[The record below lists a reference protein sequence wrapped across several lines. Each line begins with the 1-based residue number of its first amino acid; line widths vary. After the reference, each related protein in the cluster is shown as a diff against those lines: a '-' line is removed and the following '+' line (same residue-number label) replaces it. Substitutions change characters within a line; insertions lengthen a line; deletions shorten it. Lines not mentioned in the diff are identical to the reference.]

1 MQLGVQ
7 VKTSVL
13 KDGTKLESDIVLV
26 GVGARPNIELFK
38 GQLDMLEE
46 RPGGIKARLL
56 AQLPLIKSWGVGTLS
71 RGIGEGQVRPVCG
84 CWKHYLRTVNFP
96 FAATGSTSP
105 SLFARHSCV
114 GRN

>member
-1 MQLGVQ
+1 MCAPKRMPTDRQRSSRRAQ

-46 RPGGIKARLL
+46 RPGGIKVCCKDWS
-56 AQLPLIKSWGVGTLS
+56 LIMGHLGLK
-71 RGIGEGQVRPVCG
+71 C
-84 CWKHYLRTVNFP
+84 CF
-96 FAATGSTSP
+96 
-105 SLFARHSCV
+105 
-114 GRN
+114 